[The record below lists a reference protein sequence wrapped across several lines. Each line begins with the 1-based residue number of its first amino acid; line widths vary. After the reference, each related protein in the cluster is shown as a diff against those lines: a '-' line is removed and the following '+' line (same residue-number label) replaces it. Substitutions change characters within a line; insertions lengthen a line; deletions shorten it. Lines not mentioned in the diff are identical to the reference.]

1 MSFTYPGKTEPTLYN
16 INFHVEPGEI
26 IALCGLNGSGKST
39 FAHLITRYVLPN
51 AIDVSYLTTL
61 WRLYD
66 YDDGRF
72 TINDVDV
79 RQYDAE
85 DLHEHTTVVF
95 QNFSRYNTTLRENV
109 GVGQIDLLDKD
120 TSLREA
126 LRAGGGARLLN
137 LPNGLDTNLEYSGFD
152 FSFPSPF
159 PPDPLGFGGVGST
172 APDRCAL
179 SGGEVGYDP
188 LVLGTLADTLFI
200 SGNGLLFPG
209 HLCDRMRIFA
219 SLTNRAVLWTRL
231 RKMTCLSV
239 LPKEIVR
246 PQAIEKTLSSS
257 LPIGSPPSGE
267 HIKWQ
272 CLRMG

>member
-39 FAHLITRYVLPN
+39 FAHLITRYVPPD

-66 YDDGRF
+66 YDDGHF
-72 TINDVDV
+72 KINDVDV

-172 APDRCAL
+172 ASDRCAL

-188 LVLGTLADTLFI
+188 SVFETPADALFI

-257 LPIGSPPSGE
+257 LPIGSPPSSE